1 MWKTWQGVETSFTKV
16 GGGRDRREW
25 CIGGKVEITWKL
37 FPRRVYLLSLS
48 PSPPPL
54 SLSVY
59 RRKNDFRW
67 KWSNGG
73 GAKKWRSAASCIG
86 SKQIGQDPINSWKR
100 RGAINDAN
108 GRPARIKKA
117 AYERRAKCF
126 FFFSVPFFASSR
138 APLHLER
145 FLIFLLWK
153 REERRECDRVRL
165 ARGCGSC
172 IGWTSTFFD

>member
-1 MWKTWQGVETSFTKV
+1 MV
-16 GGGRDRREW
+16 GGNDVSGEKLKLHGNYFPGESISSLSLPPLPLSVSLCVSEEKRFSLKVIQRRGRK
-25 CIGGKVEITWKL
+25 KVEIGGLVYWLETDRTGSNKL
-37 FPRRVYLLSLS
+37 VEASGRNQRCKWPAGPHKESRI
-48 PSPPPL
+48 
-54 SLSVY
+54 
-59 RRKNDFRW
+59 RKEG
-67 KWSNGG
+67 KV
-73 GAKKWRSAASCIG
+73 
-86 SKQIGQDPINSWKR
+86 
-100 RGAINDAN
+100 
-108 GRPARIKKA
+108 
-117 AYERRAKCF
+117 F